1 MSAQVAGRMSGSRWA
16 RDTEKVS
23 WTNCNRLRELKN
35 VWEIRMSS
43 SQPTPLRIAATR
55 ENDSIERLAIAFEK
69 SARRWEMVAYP
80 AMVLFTLLA
89 VFGFYKIYSVSENM
103 RIMAERLQPQMG
115 EHMDKL
121 TASMESLTANIA
133 QMSRNIDAMQQRVA
147 TMSTDT
153 KAMSEQ
159 MKVLTTMDQNI
170 AHMNQSV
177 TAMTAHTDM
186 MRWNMATMNNS
197 IQRPMSFMNSFMPW

>member
-1 MSAQVAGRMSGSRWA
+1 MS
-16 RDTEKVS
+16 
-23 WTNCNRLRELKN
+23 N
-35 VWEIRMSS
+35 
-43 SQPTPLRIAATR
+43 SQPTPLRIASTR
-55 ENDSIERLAIAFEK
+55 ETDSIERLAVAFEK

-115 EHMDKL
+115 VHMDKL
-121 TASMESLTANIA
+121 TQSMESLTANIA

-147 TMSTDT
+147 TMSSDT
-153 KAMSEQ
+153 KVMSEQ

-197 IQRPMSFMNSFMPW
+197 IQRPMNFMNSFMPW

>member
-1 MSAQVAGRMSGSRWA
+1 MAWEVQMSNTPHTGA
-16 RDTEKVS
+16 
-23 WTNCNRLRELKN
+23 
-35 VWEIRMSS
+35 
-43 SQPTPLRIAATR
+43 QPTPLRIAANR
-55 ENDSIERLAIAFEK
+55 ETDSIERLAIAFEK
-69 SARRWEMVAYP
+69 SAKRWEMVAYP
-80 AMVLFTLLA
+80 AMVMFTMLA

-121 TASMESLTANIA
+121 THSMESLTANIS

-147 TMSTDT
+147 AMSADT
-153 KAMSEQ
+153 SAMSEQ

-170 AHMNQSV
+170 ARMNQSV

-186 MRWNMATMNNS
+186 MRYNMATMNHS
-197 IQRPMSFMNSFMPW
+197 IQRPMNFMNSFMPW